1 MPMKTLMTA
10 AALAA
15 GALMSAGLGVA
26 SADVIQV
33 EGSYS
38 TPEACR
44 ADGPHVQIT
53 ENNGAYST
61 WDCEQGDDGLW
72 YLFLGD

>member
-1 MPMKTLMTA
+1 MHMKTLATA

-15 GALMSAGLGVA
+15 GALMTAGLGTA
-26 SADVIQV
+26 SADVGQA
-33 EGSYS
+33 EGSSS
-38 TPEACR
+38 TSGACR

-72 YLFLGD
+72 CLFLGD

>member
-1 MPMKTLMTA
+1 MKTLVTA

-15 GALMSAGLGVA
+15 GAL
-26 SADVIQV
+26 
-33 EGSYS
+33 
-38 TPEACR
+38 R
-44 ADGPHVQIT
+44 ADGPHVQIA

-61 WDCEQGDDGLW
+61 WDCEQADDGLW